1 MITISMFL
9 RTQKQSTSSKKQ
21 HKIYTQLYKKRE
33 SVILSTETSV
43 EPEFW
48 DKKKKRCKGK
58 YAFVN
63 AHLDAFEAK
72 IRDVEKRFV
81 LCNQDYTPR
90 MIAEALKD
98 ENTQI
103 LKFEKPIVD
112 ILKEMNENKFS
123 KGIIC
128 KINHKAYKTLIKK
141 IECFFKEKGLEKI
154 DYAKFDYN
162 LFDELV
168 SYLKT
173 TRFNRSKP
181 YKADIPIK
189 NCSVKRSIG
198 LIHQGNEYALRKGYT
213 KNLITK
219 YETLKDDSEDTPF
232 LTIQELRALE
242 DLDLSKDDY
251 LDAIRDIFVFSCY
264 TGFLFCDLKAFNPKE
279 HLETDEKGN
288 TWIIKPREKTGTKQV
303 LPLLPKAK
311 EILDKWN
318 YFPFFC
324 ELSHNRT
331 IKVLARQAGIK
342 KHLTNR
348 VGRKTAGMIWLN
360 EGVSIEVVANML
372 GHKNIRITQ
381 KHYAHIQRE
390 RIERE
395 TAKLM
400 QPTQTPQETIQVS
413 NIAQGNILDL
423 LAEAIAQKLK
433 TA

>member
-1 MITISMFL
+1 MISISMFL
-9 RTQKQSTSSKKQ
+9 RTQRGTKSSKKE
-21 HKIYTQLYKKRE
+21 HKIYAELYKKG
-33 SVILSTETSV
+33 VKLHISTDKSV

-63 AHLDAFEAK
+63 VHLDAFEAK
-72 IRDVEKRFV
+72 VREVEARYV
-81 LCNQDYTPR
+81 LCKQDYTPH
-90 MIAEALKD
+90 MIAKALKD

-112 ILKEMNENKFS
+112 ILKEMNDNKFS

-128 KINHKAYKTLIKK
+128 KINHKGYKTLIKK
-141 IECFFKEKGLEKI
+141 IECFLKEKGLEKI
-154 DYAKFDYN
+154 GYSKFDYN

-168 SYLKT
+168 NYLKT

-198 LIHQGNEYALRKGYT
+198 LIHQGNKYALRKDYT
-213 KNLITK
+213 KTLITE

-232 LTIQELRALE
+232 LTMQELRALE
-242 DLDLSKDDY
+242 NLDLSKDDY

-311 EILDKWN
+311 AILDKWE
-318 YFPFFC
+318 YFPFYC

-395 TAKLM
+395 TVKLM
-400 QPTQTPQETIQVS
+400 QPTKDPQEALQS
-413 NIAQGNILDL
+413 QNIAQGNILDL
-423 LAEAIAQKLK
+423 LAEAVAQKLK